1 MCWNQKQL
9 HIHFKEYCDDVWE
22 CLRINNGLMD
32 GLTAS
37 KVVKQEVDGE
47 GEDVDT
53 QPLGYQ
59 GKGLV

>member
-1 MCWNQKQL
+1 MSWNQKP
-9 HIHFKEYCDDVWE
+9 KECCDDIWE
-22 CLRINNGLMD
+22 CLLINNWLMN

-37 KVVKQEVDGE
+37 KVVKQEIDGE
-47 GEDVDT
+47 GEDVDA